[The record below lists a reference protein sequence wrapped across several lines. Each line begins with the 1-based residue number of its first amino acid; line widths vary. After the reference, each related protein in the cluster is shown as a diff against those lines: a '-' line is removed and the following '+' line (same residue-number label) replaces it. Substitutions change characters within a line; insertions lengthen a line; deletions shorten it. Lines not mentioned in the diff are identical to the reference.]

1 PAPGPPARA
10 SCCPHPSN
18 LSPSSSEAGRT
29 DSASARNADRCSAVS
44 DPVRGW
50 AMSLSIENSVFG
62 TPRRLDPTASGPRI
76 KRGIFGSSGR
86 APMVRV
92 RPRLAT
98 APRRGASLAPIRKP
112 VQALRRSPPVAV
124 VMAVTAVLL
133 PIPATPLPALADP
146 QDEESS
152 PPLVV
157 ESITPEAIDED
168 STLRVNGEVT
178 NTTSEDFEDVTVRIR
193 YSRHPFTSRDE
204 LDEFASGD
212 GWQPNASGPKK
223 D

>member
-1 PAPGPPARA
+1 GQ
-10 SCCPHPSN
+10 
-18 LSPSSSEAGRT
+18 
-29 DSASARNADRCSAVS
+29 
-44 DPVRGW
+44 GW
-50 AMSLSIENSVFG
+50 
-62 TPRRLDPTASGPRI
+62 
-76 KRGIFGSSGR
+76 
-86 APMVRV
+86 
-92 RPRLAT
+92 
-98 APRRGASLAPIRKP
+98 
-112 VQALRRSPPVAV
+112 RRSAPVAGV
-124 VMAVTAVLL
+124 RALPAVL
-133 PIPATPLPALADP
+133 PPMPATPLPALADP
-146 QDEESS
+146 QDEESP

-223 D
+223 DITDTLAPDDSQEYVLSSPVDELGLPGDRKSVV